1 MAGVETTPAAAPA
14 GFVKLPRALLLEPW
28 AHSPSCL
35 ALFIHLLAG
44 ANLEPKD
51 WQGIRID
58 RGQLVTSRSKLVEAT
73 GLSEKCVRR
82 ALHAIEQAGRA
93 KQRAYFGAKPFR
105 PTGAKQGAK
114 SFTLI
119 TICNFGDYSG
129 GAAGQ
134 GQAEGQP
141 KTEPGAKQRAN
152 RRATTK
158 EDIEKYIISLGLD
171 RGFVEAF
178 AEWLDYRQEI
188 GRPYKSERSICA
200 AVAELRRLSGGSSD
214 AARRITQQSI
224 ANGWQ
229 GLFAIK
235 DGSAATRTPST
246 KTAAARLQINKND
259 AFKTTFSK

>member
-1 MAGVETTPAAAPA
+1 MAGVETTHAAAPA

-28 AHSPSCL
+28 AQNPACL
-35 ALFIHLLAG
+35 ALFVHLLAG
-44 ANLEPKD
+44 ANLEPKE
-51 WQGIRID
+51 WHGVRID
-58 RGQLVTSRSKLVEAT
+58 RGQLVTSRRKLVEAT
-73 GLSEKCVRR
+73 GLSEKRLRR
-82 ALHAIEQAGRA
+82 ALYAIEQAGRA

-114 SFTLI
+114 SFTLV

-129 GAAGQ
+129 GFAEQ

-141 KTEPGAKQRAN
+141 KTEAGAKQRAN

-171 RGFVEAF
+171 RDFVEVF
-178 AEWLDYRQEI
+178 AEWLEYHREI
-188 GRPYKSERSICA
+188 GKPYKSERSIRA
-200 AVAELRRLSGGSSD
+200 AVAELRNLSGGSSD
-214 AARRITQQSI
+214 TARRIIRQSI

-235 DGSAATRTPST
+235 DGGTATRTPST